1 MAIQHLGLSLM
12 IILGIGKELL
22 RKYLA
27 EPARIIISA
36 VRDDQHPTVNEIRKL
51 PMALGTRLIV
61 VKIDSNSAA
70 DAAAAAERLKTQ
82 FGITKLDTVIA
93 NAGIG
98 KDWSLVER
106 TPVAE
111 VEDHFKTNAVGP
123 FTLYQALRPLLLE
136 APKPRFVVI
145 STVLGSIGQQGERKI
160 PDVAYGMSK
169 AAVNFFVGK
178 VHHEELRI
186 ISFPIHPG

>member
-1 MAIQHLGLSLM
+1 MQPNTTVIAGVRNPSSITDLSNLKS
-12 IILGIGKELL
+12 GKGSDLL
-22 RKYLA
+22 
-27 EPARIIISA
+27 
-36 VRDDQHPTVNEIRKL
+36 
-51 PMALGTRLIV
+51 V
-61 VKIDSNSAA
+61 VKLDSKSTTDAA
-70 DAAAAAERLKTQ
+70 DAVALLKSKH
-82 FGITKLDTVIA
+82 GIDHIDVVIA

-98 KDWSLVER
+98 KDWNLVER

-123 FTLYQALRPLLLE
+123 FTLYQAFRPLLLE

-145 STVLGSIGQQGERKI
+145 STVLGSIGDQGQRKI

-178 VHHEELRI
+178 VHHEEPRI